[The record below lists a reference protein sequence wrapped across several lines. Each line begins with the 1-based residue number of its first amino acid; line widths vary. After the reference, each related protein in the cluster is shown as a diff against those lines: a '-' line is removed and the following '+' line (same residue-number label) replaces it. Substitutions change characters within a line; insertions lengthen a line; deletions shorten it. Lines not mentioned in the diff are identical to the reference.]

1 MRQLGF
7 EEKELIDPEAQVSY
21 SKLFSP
27 LLSDSHIVAIAA
39 IFGWTVGEG
48 ELVRSADIV
57 AVL

>member
-7 EEKELIDPEAQVSY
+7 EEKELIVPEAQDSY

-39 IFGWTVGEG
+39 IFAGLLGKG
-48 ELVRSADIV
+48 SK
-57 AVL
+57 